1 VTRAVLLDFGGT
13 LDSDGLHWSTQFADA
28 FAAAGLEV
36 ERSVLDRAFLAADR
50 ALSGQPDI
58 ADLDLEAHVGRQA
71 RLMLEQLGAFGD
83 PGSAEAVRA
92 AFISRTRTCLARAR
106 ELLTRH
112 QKRCRFG
119 LVSNFTPN
127 LHRIVRDA
135 GLAELVPVVACSETE
150 GVGKPDPRLFEL
162 ALSRLGVPP
171 GRAAMI
177 GDSLASDIAP
187 AKGLGLRTCWIRGDR
202 VFVPAD
208 EGAADHQVGS
218 LAGAFEALQE
228 EGFFDE
234 GRDHRRG

>member
-1 VTRAVLLDFGGT
+1 MTTAVLLDFGGT

-50 ALSGQPDI
+50 ALSELPDI
-58 ADLDLEAHVGRQA
+58 ADLDLDGHVGRQA
-71 RLMLEQLGAFGD
+71 RLMLEQLGLELDG
-83 PGSAEAVRA
+83 AEAVRA
-92 AFISRTRTCLARAR
+92 AFVTKARTCLARAR
-106 ELLTRH
+106 SLLARH
-112 QKRCRFG
+112 KDSCRYG

-162 ALSRLGVPP
+162 ALARLGVPP
-171 GRAAMI
+171 ERAAMV

-187 AKGLGLRTCWIRGDR
+187 AKRLGLRTCWIRRDR

-218 LAGAFEALQE
+218 LVEAFEALRE
-228 EGFFDE
+228 VGFFDE